1 MERNRRNVLA
11 DDNIKQLLF
20 KLSLPAT
27 VGMIVMA
34 LYNVVDAIFIGRGVG
49 SIAIGGL
56 AIVFPLQMLIM
67 AVNQMFGIG
76 SASIISR
83 SLGAKDYQKAKLTFS
98 NVYFVAFTVSLV
110 FVSISYLFMDQIL
123 TLFGATKNILP
134 YAKDYF
140 SVIILGTFFFSFD
153 MISNNIIRSEGFA
166 KVAMFSMF
174 TGAIM
179 NMILDPI
186 FIFVFKM
193 GIKGASIATVI
204 SQFCMLIYIFF
215 FFSSGKSVL
224 HISDIKLK
232 IRFSLMKEIVSVGSA
247 TLFRMLIGSILVVI
261 VNNSLKVY
269 GGDLA
274 IAAYG
279 IINRLIRFIFMP
291 LFGIAQGLQPVL
303 GYNYGAKRYERAKES
318 VFIAMK
324 NATFIMVT
332 GFILIMFFSEKFISI
347 FTNDKDLI
355 ILAGHALRYTVL
367 AIPVVGFQVIVSTM
381 FQALGKPLPAVILT
395 VSRQIVFLVPLII
408 ILPRYLGLN
417 GIWFSSPISDF
428 LSALLSFYFATVIYK
443 NYKNLALK
451 NA

>member
-1 MERNRRNVLA
+1 MKKNRILE
-11 DDNIKQLLF
+11 DDNIKRLLF

-34 LYNVVDAIFIGRGVG
+34 LYNVVDTIFIGRGVG
-49 SIAIGGL
+49 AIAIGGL

-83 SLGAKDYQKAKLTFS
+83 SLGAKNYNKAKLTFS
-98 NVYFVAFTVSLV
+98 NVYIIAFII
-110 FVSISYLFMDQIL
+110 SISFVTIGYLFTDSIL
-123 TLFGATKNILP
+123 KLFGATENILP

-140 SVIILGTFFFSFD
+140 RVIILGTFFFSFD

-174 TGAIM
+174 TGAIL
-179 NMILDPI
+179 NIILDPI

-193 GIKGASIATVI
+193 GIKGAAIATVL
-204 SQFCMLIYIFF
+204 SQFFMLVYIFF
-215 FFSSGKSVL
+215 FFLKGKSML
-224 HISDIKLK
+224 HISDITLK
-232 IRFSLMKEIVSVGSA
+232 INLRIIKEIISVGSA
-247 TLFRMLIGSILVVI
+247 SFFRMIMGSILVVI
-261 VNNSLKVY
+261 VNNSLKIY

-303 GYNYGAKRYERAKES
+303 GYNYGAKRYKKAKES
-318 VFIAMK
+318 VLIAMK
-324 NATFIMVT
+324 NATFIT
-332 GFILIMFFSEKFISI
+332 TLGFALIMLFSQKFISI
-347 FTNDKDLI
+347 FTNDKELI
-355 ILAGHALRYTVL
+355 VLGGYALKYTVL
-367 AIPVVGFQVIVSTM
+367 AIPVVGFQVIVSTL
-381 FQALGKPLPAVILT
+381 FQAIGKPFPALILT
-395 VSRQIVFLVPLII
+395 LTRQLLFLVPLII
-408 ILPRYLGLN
+408 FLPKFFGLN

-428 LSALLSFYFATVIYK
+428 LSSLLSFYFLFLLYK
-443 NYKNLALK
+443 NFKNK
-451 NA
+451 IDV